1 MPETLLKNFFMT
13 LCCIYIYIKILNV
26 QYSQRI
32 IFLSLPFAVLTSIAS
47 NYVRMHIPFLTLCT
61 IAVFIFFFCWKVFR
75 KPPNINISAVTVSLS
90 ISYLFFTVSLSLLLP
105 IGGVMLTLYKES
117 IYLNIGTLFTTGIV
131 QLILT
136 FLFFRIKRFKKGIPN
151 FEKKFTNDICVFLSA
166 LLLIIA
172 SLLNLK
178 LKIDIFTIL
187 YIFVL
192 LFGLILYLWWRRNI
206 THTYLESVQLKNT
219 EHLETIIEEQ
229 KNEIDY
235 LKSEIEQL
243 SKIIHK
249 DNKLIPAL
257 ELTVK
262 ELCLNDQTENGQ
274 LLLLESENL
283 TNERKGIIQ
292 KYEET
297 SKPLAKT
304 GVLSLDIMVNYL
316 FQRASAAHIAF
327 DLSLTGDIQYMT
339 ANIISKDDMSTLL
352 ADLGENAI
360 IAASASVFGRL
371 LIALGIRDNYYCA
384 DFYDNGINFDANTI
398 LHFGKQ
404 RYTTHAH
411 TGGSGIGLMTTSEL
425 LKKYN
430 ASIEIEEFMGNPS
443 YTKRISVIFDGSSE
457 IRIKSSRDSIIAAC
471 SKRPDIKLQ
480 IN

>member
-13 LCCIYIYIKILNV
+13 FCGIYMYTKILNI
-26 QYSQRI
+26 QFSRRI

-47 NYVRMHIPFLTLCT
+47 NYVRMHMPFLTLCT
-61 IAVFIFFFCWKVFR
+61 IAAFVFFFCWGVFK
-75 KPPNINISAVTVSLS
+75 KPPNVNISAVAVSLS
-90 ISYLFFTVSLSLLLP
+90 ISYLFFIISLSLLLP
-105 IGGVMLTLYKES
+105 IGGVILTLYKES
-117 IYLNIGTLFTTGIV
+117 IYLNIGTLFAAGIL

-136 FLFFRIKRFKKGIPN
+136 FLFFRVKRFKKGIPN
-151 FEKKFTNDICVFLSA
+151 FEKKFTTDICVFLSV

-192 LFGLILYLWWRRNI
+192 LFGSILYLWWRRNI
-206 THTYLESVQLKNT
+206 THTYLESVQLKNM

-229 KNEIDY
+229 RSEIET
-235 LKSEIEQL
+235 LKSEIEKL

-274 LLLLESENL
+274 LLLLELENL

-292 KYEET
+292 EYEKT

-304 GVLSLDIMVNYL
+304 SVPSLDIMVNYL

-327 DLSLTGDIQYMT
+327 DISLTGDIQYMT

-360 IAASASVFGRL
+360 IATSASVCGRL

-404 RYTTHAH
+404 RYTTRAH

-430 ASIEIEEFMGNPS
+430 ASFEIEEFIGNPS
-443 YTKRISVIFDGSSE
+443 YTKRISVIFDDSSE
-457 IRIKSSRDSIIAAC
+457 IRIKSSRDSIITAC
-471 SKRPDIKLQ
+471 SKRPDMKLQ